1 MAKHIDT
8 PTDAE
13 ARRIQ
18 QEIHNLSQRIVRFV
32 QDAADDDAVLAS
44 AGCADAAAYL
54 LASLKP
60 NDKLRDEF
68 LAGVRDSFDKYAD
81 AMAMRDLDHN

>member
-1 MAKHIDT
+1 M
-8 PTDAE
+8 E
-13 ARRIQ
+13 
-18 QEIHNLSQRIVRFV
+18 SQAVKSQIV
-32 QDAADDDAVLAS
+32 
-44 AGCADAAAYL
+44 L

-60 NDKLRDEF
+60 NDKLRDDF

>member
-1 MAKHIDT
+1 VAKRENTRKADR
-8 PTDAE
+8 P
-13 ARRIQ
+13 IQ
-18 QEIHNLSQRIVRFV
+18 SQRSRRLTQFRMESQAVKSQIV
-32 QDAADDDAVLAS
+32 
-44 AGCADAAAYL
+44 L

-60 NDKLRDEF
+60 NDKLRDDF